1 MNRLNQNLINK
12 LLFYE
17 SYHSNK
23 LNKLIHVIFVPLIF
37 YSALVMTSYISLY
50 IPVIG
55 SLAYMIYYIYLD
67 RLAGITYSLLLL
79 FMLSHINTI
88 SFYTALFV
96 HILSWIAQILSHKFV
111 EKRAPALLD
120 SFFQAITIAPL
131 FTWYEVLSIFGYRRR
146 LLAYIHCEALYLQR
160 FGKLRRQRSFDEIT
174 FEEETREQKQEKT
187 MKFDFYK

>member
-79 FMLSHINTI
+79 L
-88 SFYTALFV
+88 
-96 HILSWIAQILSHKFV
+96 
-111 EKRAPALLD
+111 
-120 SFFQAITIAPL
+120 
-131 FTWYEVLSIFGYRRR
+131 
-146 LLAYIHCEALYLQR
+146 R
-160 FGKLRRQRSFDEIT
+160 FGNVSMTRSV
-174 FEEETREQKQEKT
+174 RE
-187 MKFDFYK
+187 F